1 MAQSSQIITA
11 VTKTATIW
19 NHTPPATTQAVP
31 MAIITAADAARGAR
45 SAHFDDDGG
54 GVTPWP

>member
-1 MAQSSQIITA
+1 
-11 VTKTATIW
+11 
-19 NHTPPATTQAVP
+19 
-31 MAIITAADAARGAR
+31 MAIITAAEAARGAR